1 MPFSE
6 DTTSIIDLMTK
17 VCEHKLRPTFKDNII
32 FETDAEKQNDDGS
45 DTTMSDKIRS
55 IMYSQYCELAKACWS
70 HDQNMRPSIDYI
82 LKVLTEIEHEL
93 NVMSKNNNN
102 KNNND
107 KKKKNVDDGNTSSSS
122 DGGHTIVL
130 KERSVS
136 FGSTLF

>member
-1 MPFSE
+1 
-6 DTTSIIDLMTK
+6 MTK
-17 VCEHKLRPTFKDNII
+17 VCEHKLRPTFKDDII

-55 IMYSQYCELAKACWS
+55 VLYSQYCELAKACWS

-82 LKVLTEIEHEL
+82 LKVLTEIEDEL

-122 DGGHTIVL
+122 GDGGTYDCI
-130 KERSVS
+130 KRTFS
-136 FGSTLF
+136 FVW

>member
-55 IMYSQYCELAKACWS
+55 VLYSQYCELAKACWS

-82 LKVLTEIEHEL
+82 LKVLTEIEDEL
-93 NVMSKNNNN
+93 NVMSKNNN
-102 KNNND
+102 NNND
-107 KKKKNVDDGNTSSSS
+107 KKKKNVDDGNTTTSSG
-122 DGGHTIVL
+122 DGGHTTVL

>member
-1 MPFSE
+1 
-6 DTTSIIDLMTK
+6 MTK
-17 VCEHKLRPTFKDNII
+17 VCEHKLRPTFKDDII
-32 FETDAEKQNDDGS
+32 FETDAEKQNDNGS

-55 IMYSQYCELAKACWS
+55 VLYSQYCELAKACWS

-82 LKVLTEIEHEL
+82 LKVLTEIEDEL

-122 DGGHTIVL
+122 GDGGHTIVL

>member
-6 DTTSIIDLMTK
+6 ATTSIIDLMTK

-82 LKVLTEIEHEL
+82 LKVLTEIEDEL
-93 NVMSKNNNN
+93 NVMSKNNN
-102 KNNND
+102 NNND
-107 KKKKNVDDGNTSSSS
+107 KKKKNVDDGNTSSRSG

-130 KERSVS
+130 NERSVS

>member
-1 MPFSE
+1 
-6 DTTSIIDLMTK
+6 MTK
-17 VCEHKLRPTFKDNII
+17 VCEHKLRPTFKDDII
-32 FETDAEKQNDDGS
+32 FETDAEKQNDNGS

-55 IMYSQYCELAKACWS
+55 VLYSQYCELAKACWS

-82 LKVLTEIEHEL
+82 LKVLTEIEDEL

-122 DGGHTIVL
+122 SDGGHTIVL